1 MTDIDFAQLQAD
13 LIAGDL
19 GVLERERKAYVKRFW
34 TGFVV
39 CFGLIAVDLALWLT
53 IGSNNPVPFA
63 VAGGLVLLTG
73 LIIMVYKH
81 QKFYKNFKA
90 QFKGKVIPA
99 VVKFVDE
106 RLAYEPHR
114 GLMREYEE
122 SRIFNQR
129 IDRYRAEDT
138 ISGKFE
144 LTDFAFGEIH
154 TEYKTVSTDSKGN
167 RQEHWHTIFKG
178 MFFVSDFHKNFQG
191 ETMIDVDTMERYLG
205 KLGRKLQQWNPNRP
219 GNLVKLENPEFE
231 KKFAV
236 YSTDEQECRYILT
249 PSMMERL
256 LEMTRRLDFKV
267 AISFRNNQVY
277 IAVFNHMDL
286 FEPAIF
292 GSLLK
297 EEDYRML
304 INTMKL
310 MTGIIEDLNL
320 NTRIWTKE

>member
-1 MTDIDFAQLQAD
+1 MEINFAQLQAE

-19 GVLERERKAYVKRFW
+19 GFLEQERKSYIKKFW
-34 TGFVV
+34 IGFFS
-39 CFGLIAVDLALWLT
+39 CFGLLLMVLGTWLVS
-53 IGSNNPVPFA
+53 GSRNFIPFA
-63 VAGGLVLLTG
+63 IAGGLI
-73 LIIMVYKH
+73 LIIGLVFMIVRH
-81 QKFYKNFKA
+81 QRFYKKFKA
-90 QFKGKVIPA
+90 QFKGKVVPA
-99 VVKFVDE
+99 IVKFVDE
-106 RLAYEPHR
+106 RLDYDPNR
-114 GLMREYEE
+114 SLMTEYTE
-122 SRIFNQR
+122 SRIFTQR
-129 IDRYRAEDT
+129 YDRHRAEDT

-144 LTDFAFGEIH
+144 STDFAFGEIH

-178 MFFVSDFHKNFQG
+178 MLFASDFHKNFHG
-191 ETMIDVDTMERYLG
+191 ETMVDIDTMERYLG
-205 KLGRKLQQWNPNRP
+205 KLGRKFQQWNPSRP

-256 LEMTRRLDFKV
+256 LEMSKRINFKI

-277 IAVFNHMDL
+277 IAVFNNMDL
-286 FEPAIF
+286 FEPAVF

-297 EEDYRML
+297 EEDYRII
-304 INTMKL
+304 INMMKL

>member
-1 MTDIDFAQLQAD
+1 MEVNFAQLQAD

-19 GVLERERKAYVKRFW
+19 GVLEAERKAYVKRFW
-34 TGFVV
+34 IGFFIFLGALAAV
-39 CFGLIAVDLALWLT
+39 FIAWIT
-53 IGSNNPVPFA
+53 IGQANFIPFA
-63 VAGGLVLLTG
+63 IAGGVILVAS
-73 LIIMVYKH
+73 LIIMIYKH
-81 QKFYKNFKA
+81 QKFYKNFKN

-106 RLAYEPHR
+106 RLSYDPNGSLIHK
-114 GLMREYEE
+114 YTE
-122 SRIFNQR
+122 SRIFTQR
-129 IDRYRAEDT
+129 YDRFKAEDT
-138 ISGKFE
+138 ISGKFD
-144 LTDFAFGEIH
+144 LTDFSFGEIH

-178 MFFVSDFHKNFQG
+178 MLFVSDFHKNFHG

-205 KLGRKLQQWNPNRP
+205 KLGRKFQQWNPSRP
-219 GNLVKLENPEFE
+219 GDLVKLENPEFE

-256 LEMTRRLDFKV
+256 LDMTKRINFKV

-277 IAVFNHMDL
+277 IAVFNNMDL
-286 FEPAIF
+286 FEPSVF

-297 EEDYRML
+297 EEDYL
-304 INTMKL
+304 IIINMMKL

>member
-1 MTDIDFAQLQAD
+1 MEINFAQLQAE

-19 GVLERERKAYVKRFW
+19 GVLEAERKAYVKKFW
-34 TGFVV
+34 KGFLIFLALFVGV
-39 CFGLIAVDLALWLT
+39 PLTVYIVNPDSMFVALIA
-53 IGSNNPVPFA
+53 
-63 VAGGLVLLTG
+63 GGVI
-73 LIIMVYKH
+73 LIIASIFLAISH
-81 QKFYKNFKA
+81 NRFYKQFKE

-106 RLAYEPHR
+106 RLDYQPNR
-114 GLMREYEE
+114 GLISEYSA
-122 SRIFNQR
+122 SRIFTR
-129 IDRYRAEDT
+129 GYDRYKAEDT

-144 LTDFAFGEIH
+144 STDFAFGEVH
-154 TEYKTVSTDSKGN
+154 TEYRQVTTDSKGN
-167 RQEHWHTIFKG
+167 RRESWHTIFQG
-178 MFFVSDFHKNFQG
+178 MLFVSDFHKNFHG
-191 ETMIDVDTMERYLG
+191 ETMIDVDNMERFFG
-205 KLGRKLQQWNPNRP
+205 KLGRKFQQWNPSRP
-219 GNLVKLENPEFE
+219 GDLIKLENPEFE

-256 LEMTRRLDFKV
+256 LDMTKRINFKI

-277 IAVFNHMDL
+277 IAVFNNMDL
-286 FEPAIF
+286 FEPSVF

-297 EEDYRML
+297 EGDYRII
-304 INTMKL
+304 INMMKL

>member
-1 MTDIDFAQLQAD
+1 MEINFAQLQAD

-19 GVLERERKAYVKRFW
+19 GALEAERKAFTKKFWKRFFICLAL
-34 TGFVV
+34 FVGIPLTIYIV
-39 CFGLIAVDLALWLT
+39 NPDSMIVALIAAGVILIASGIVVG
-53 IGSNNPVPFA
+53 IGYNRFH
-63 VAGGLVLLTG
+63 
-73 LIIMVYKH
+73 KH
-81 QKFYKNFKA
+81 FKE

-106 RLAYEPHR
+106 RLHYDPN
-114 GLMREYEE
+114 RELIDKYTE
-122 SRIFNQR
+122 SHIFTQR
-129 IDRYRAEDT
+129 YDRYKAEDT

-144 LTDFAFGEIH
+144 ATDFAFGEIH
-154 TEYKTVSTDSKGN
+154 TEYKTVTTNGKGQ

-178 MFFVSDFHKNFQG
+178 MLFVSDFHKNFHG

-205 KLGRKLQQWNPNRP
+205 KLGRKFQQWNPSRP
-219 GNLVKLENPEFE
+219 GDLVKLENPEFE

-256 LEMTRRLDFKV
+256 LDMTKRINFKV

-277 IAVFNHMDL
+277 IAVFNNMDL
-286 FEPAIF
+286 FEPSVF

-297 EEDYRML
+297 EEDYRII
-304 INTMKL
+304 INMMKL

>member
-1 MTDIDFAQLQAD
+1 MEINFAQLQAD

-19 GVLERERKAYVKRFW
+19 GVLEAERKAFTKKFWKRF
-34 TGFVV
+34 FL
-39 CFGLIAVDLALWLT
+39 CLALFTGIPLT
-53 IGSNNPVPFA
+53 IFIVNPDSMF
-63 VAGGLVLLTG
+63 VALIVAG
-73 LIIMVYKH
+73 LIIIGSAILLGVSYSR
-81 QKFYKNFKA
+81 FYTHFKE

-106 RLAYEPHR
+106 RLEYEPNR
-114 GLMREYEE
+114 GLIDQYTE

-129 IDRYRAEDT
+129 YDRYKAEDT
-138 ISGKFE
+138 ISGKFD
-144 LTDFAFGEIH
+144 LTGFTFSEIH
-154 TEYKTVSTDSKGN
+154 TEYKTVSTDKNGN

-178 MFFVSDFHKNFQG
+178 MLFVSDFHKDFHG
-191 ETMIDVDTMERYLG
+191 ETMIDVDYMERYLG
-205 KLGRKLQQWNPNRP
+205 KLGRRLQKWNPSRS

-256 LEMTRRLDFKV
+256 LEMTKRINFRV

-277 IAVFNHMDL
+277 IAVFNNMDL
-286 FEPAIF
+286 FEPSVF

-297 EEDYRML
+297 EEDYKII
-304 INTMKL
+304 INMMKV

>member
-1 MTDIDFAQLQAD
+1 MEIDFAQLQAD
-13 LIAGDL
+13 MIAGDL
-19 GVLERERKAYVKRFW
+19 GVLEAERKGYVKRFW
-34 TGFVV
+34 TGFLVFLGALGVV
-39 CFGLIAVDLALWLT
+39 CALWLT
-53 IGSNNPVPFA
+53 IGRANPVPYL
-63 VAGGLVLLTG
+63 VAAGVIFLTG
-73 LIIMVYKH
+73 LIIMIYKH
-81 QKFYKNFKA
+81 QKFYRNFKN

-106 RLAYEPHR
+106 RLQYDPDR
-114 GLMREYEE
+114 GLMSEYSE
-122 SRIFNQR
+122 SRIFTQR
-129 IDRYRAEDT
+129 YDRYKAEDT
-138 ISGKFE
+138 ISGKFD

-178 MFFVSDFHKNFQG
+178 MFFVSDFHKNFHG

-205 KLGRKLQQWNPNRP
+205 KLGRKFQQWNPSRP

-256 LEMTRRLDFKV
+256 LDMTKRINFKV

-277 IAVFNHMDL
+277 IAVFNNMDL
-286 FEPAIF
+286 FEPSVF

-297 EEDYRML
+297 EEDYRII

-310 MTGIIEDLNL
+310 MIGIIEDLNL